1 LFGKYRVGTVLSNAK
16 GILHIIVAGL
26 EKRES
31 TDEEL
36 TSRKSLSQGKV
47 LLVSVANMQCD

>member
-16 GILHIIVAGL
+16 GILHIIVAEL